1 MGRVDPDRPRLLAAS
16 DRSFLVS
23 FGERISLDHHR
34 RVLSLLRL
42 FDLHPLQGVVD
53 LIPAYSSI
61 LVRFDPRRMDHAQIS
76 AHVERLLARRAE
88 TRAPEPGLLEV
99 PVCYG
104 GAFGPDLEEVG
115 RIRGL
120 SPERVV
126 TLHAATEYRAYFLG
140 FVPGFAYLGDLP
152 EPIVCPRL
160 SAPRREV
167 PAGSVGIA
175 GSRTGIYP
183 MITPGGWRL
192 IGRTPLR
199 MFDSRRRPMSLLAI
213 GDRVRFTPVTPE
225 RFRSL
230 EEACPLSSS

>member
-1 MGRVDPDRPRLLAAS
+1 MLAAS
-16 DRSFLVS
+16 DRSFLIS
-23 FGERISLDHHR
+23 FGERISLEDHH

-42 FDLHPLQGVVD
+42 FDLHPLSGVVD

-61 LVRFDPRRMDHAQIS
+61 LIRFDPRRLDHAQIS
-76 AHVERLLARRAE
+76 AHVERLLARGEE
-88 TRAPEPGLLEV
+88 TRAPEPGFLEV

-104 GAFGPDLEEVG
+104 GEFGPDLEDVA
-115 RIRGL
+115 RIRDL
-120 SPERVV
+120 APQRVV
-126 TLHAATEYRAYFLG
+126 ALHAATEYRAYFLG

-152 EPIVCPRL
+152 GPIVCPRL
-160 SAPRREV
+160 ATPRREV

-175 GSRTGIYP
+175 GSQTGIYP
-183 MITPGGWRL
+183 MTTPGGWRL

-213 GDRVRFTPVTPE
+213 GDRVRFVPITPE

-230 EEACPLSSS
+230 EEACPPSSS